1 MAQKK
6 QEEQKKQD
14 RPLKWAI
21 SSGTDLD
28 KMINDKYAEET
39 LLVKDMELDKDRD
52 FTAEAIHVRS
62 ESMDGGHHRVF
73 LIERGT
79 LFIEAEKLD
88 DVLNF
93 SNCECDGDDLID
105 SWSPEETRRFSINS
119 ERGLHSLC
127 IAANGYSGIETSYST
142 LVQIGLPGPD
152 DTDEHFY
159 DDKPVF
165 YPADTSLWAILRN
178 ICRDFNDTPEKN
190 PKEAISYDDYRRRE
204 MFSTSPFEGMSR
216 DIRTRADLVNIYGF
230 SQLERDAAG
239 NPKVY
244 EHEYEHV
251 NCDEV
256 PEDLDKYD
264 APVWSVLSTCE
275 AGIPDACPECGHEI
289 SPRES
294 RWIGPKEEELIAMWK
309 SFPAL
314 EESEPG
320 PEPGI

>member
-14 RPLKWAI
+14 QPLKWAI

-28 KMINDKYAEET
+28 RMINDKVAEAT
-39 LLVKDMELDKDRD
+39 LLVKDMKLDKNRN
-52 FTAEAIHVRS
+52 FTAEAIRVIP
-62 ESMDGGHHRVF
+62 ESMDGGNHKVF
-73 LIERGT
+73 LIERGA
-79 LFIEAEKLD
+79 LFTESEDLEY
-88 DVLNF
+88 VLEISDF
-93 SNCECDGDDLID
+93 ECDGDL
-105 SWSPEETRRFSINS
+105 NS

-127 IAANGYSGIETSYST
+127 IAADCYSGIETSCST

-159 DDKPVF
+159 VNNPIF

-178 ICRDFNDTPEKN
+178 VYRDFDDTPEEN
-190 PKEAISYDDYRRRE
+190 PQEAISYDDYRRVE
-204 MFSTSPFEGMSR
+204 MFCTSPFEGMSR
-216 DIRTRADLVNIYGF
+216 EIRTRADLVQVYGF
-230 SQLERDAAG
+230 SKLDRDAEG

-251 NCDEV
+251 DCDE
-256 PEDLDKYD
+256 DQGLDEYN
-264 APVWSVLSTCE
+264 APVWSVLSACE
-275 AGIPDACPECGHEI
+275 TGNPEACPECGHEI

-314 EESEPG
+314 EESEPS

>member
-14 RPLKWAI
+14 RPLEWAI
-21 SSGTDLD
+21 SSGADLD
-28 KMINDKYAEET
+28 RMINGKFTEET
-39 LLVKDMELDKDRD
+39 LLVKDMELDKNRN
-52 FTAEAIHVRS
+52 FRAEAIRVIP
-62 ESMDGGHHRVF
+62 ESMDGGHHRGF
-73 LIERGT
+73 MIERGT
-79 LFIEAEKLD
+79 LVIESEDLEE
-88 DVLNF
+88 VLESSNF
-93 SNCECDGDDLID
+93 KCDGDDLID

-127 IAANGYSGIETSYST
+127 IAADCYSGIETSCFT

-152 DTDEHFY
+152 DTHEHFY
-159 DDKPVF
+159 DDNPIF

-178 ICRDFNDTPEKN
+178 VCQDFNDTPEEN
-190 PKEAISYDDYRRRE
+190 PQEAISYDDYRRME
-204 MFSTSPFEGMSR
+204 IFCTSPFEGMSR
-216 DIRTRADLVNIYGF
+216 EIRTRADLVQVYGF
-230 SQLERDAAG
+230 SKLDRDPEG

-251 NCDEV
+251 DCDKD
-256 PEDLDKYD
+256 PGLDKYN
-264 APVWSVLSTCE
+264 APVWSVLSACE
-275 AGIPDACPECGHEI
+275 TGNPEACPECGHEI
-289 SPRES
+289 YPRES
-294 RWIGPKEEELIAMWK
+294 MWIGPKEEELIAMWK